1 MVPGA
6 AVSSVPAGELEDQG
20 GAVVGGA
27 HLGAAVV
34 NESLGQ
40 LPGAAAVK
48 GCQPVPHPLVGCAA
62 GHAVGD
68 QKDTVSGLQLEA
80 GHVGGDPLPGGE
92 AGGEGRAGDA
102 ADGVALFHIG
112 GGGAVLVHPGQ

>member
-1 MVPGA
+1 MRPGPLVPGA
-6 AVSSVPAGELEDQG
+6 AVSSAPAGELEDQG

-34 NESLGQ
+34 NEGLGQ
-40 LPGAAAVK
+40 FLGAAAVK
-48 GCQPVPHPLVGCAA
+48 GGQPVTHPLVGCAA

-80 GHVGGDPLPGGE
+80 GSRRGRPPL
-92 AGGEGRAGDA
+92 RR
-102 ADGVALFHIG
+102 
-112 GGGAVLVHPGQ
+112 